1 MTPNKNRSR
10 KYWVLMSIQ
19 FSDIYMLRKY
29 IYIIHIYIYTRDYM
43 HIHMA
48 HAQNPILLR
57 NA

>member
-1 MTPNKNRSR
+1 
-10 KYWVLMSIQ
+10 MSIQ

-29 IYIIHIYIYTRDYM
+29 IYITYIYIYTRDYM